1 MHSCPVTVDGKVRG
15 ALWSQRERFLGSG
28 GLNGF
33 AWLGAD
39 VQLLSTGPPNPS
51 LQAGAASR
59 YFPRGGISCHSFLID
74 LGDAS
79 VEAALPRG
87 LSRMSRDR
95 SLCWHSLEDLSS
107 LYSELQARG

>member
-39 VQLLSTGPPNPS
+39 VQLLGTGPPPQPQPS
-51 LQAGAASR
+51 SWSSKQV
-59 YFPRGGISCHSFLID
+59 FPTWWHFLSFFPD
-74 LGDAS
+74 
-79 VEAALPRG
+79 
-87 LSRMSRDR
+87 
-95 SLCWHSLEDLSS
+95 
-107 LYSELQARG
+107 